1 MGGYDLSEAIY
12 KSQNCSEEELWKAFR
27 NVFSTKT
34 INSSSY
40 KFVFLKS
47 IMDCVHRYNKL
58 NYSLYE
64 IFERF
69 TEIYWILVVKYGLEQ
84 NNSNSKETYIEQ
96 ILKEYVGCTTEE
108 KSIRIQFNDLT
119 SLAKDKIVRQVTKKC
134 KKYVVGAL
142 YGDTNGLFYSFSKK
156 KEVIELNPVMK
167 DFVLQHE
174 SAIEELNYFE
184 LTKFLDKVNSREKIN
199 KIICEKGYEK
209 KDSIEIYRQLLYDEF
224 ETEYITG
231 SNSMEINTMELLMAA
246 EEKDCE
252 SCRLERENAYYKKLY
267 EKEASIEKDSENMK
281 LYLDDPER
289 VIKMIKVRHRIIC

>member
-1 MGGYDLSEAIY
+1 MGGYDLSEGIY
-12 KSQNCSEEELWKAFR
+12 KSRNCSEEELWKAFR

-34 INSSSY
+34 LNSSSY

-47 IMDCVHRYNKL
+47 IMDCIHRYNKID
-58 NYSLYE
+58 YTFYE

-69 TEIYWILVVKYGLEQ
+69 TEIYWTLIVKYGLAQ

-96 ILKEYVGCTTEE
+96 IVKEYVGCTTGE
-108 KSIRIQFNDLT
+108 KSITIRFNDLT
-119 SLAKDKIVRQVTKKC
+119 PLAKDKIVHQVTKKC

-174 SAIEELNYFE
+174 GSIEELNYFE
-184 LTKFLDKVNSREKIN
+184 LTKFIDKVNSREKID
-199 KIICEKGYEK
+199 KIIREKGYK
-209 KDSIEIYRQLLYDEF
+209 KNDSIEAYRQLLYDEF
-224 ETEYITG
+224 ETEHVSD
-231 SNSMEINTMELLMAA
+231 SNLTEVNTIELLMEA
-246 EEKDCE
+246 EENYCKT
-252 SCRLERENAYYKKLY
+252 RTIERENAYYKKLY
-267 EKEASIEKDSENMK
+267 EKEVSIEKDSENMK

-289 VIKMIKVRHRIIC
+289 VIKMIKVRHRISC